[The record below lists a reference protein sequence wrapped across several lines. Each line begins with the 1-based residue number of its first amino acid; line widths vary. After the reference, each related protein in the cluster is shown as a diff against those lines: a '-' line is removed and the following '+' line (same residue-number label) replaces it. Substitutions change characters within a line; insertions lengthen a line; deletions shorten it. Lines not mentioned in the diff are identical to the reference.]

1 MTNLDMQNLNRN
13 TMNYLIHNIKAGMS
27 LKEVRKLC
35 ETYMLEHGA
44 DSFWYWDIG
53 AFVFSGNE
61 TAVSVSGRQYKTSDR
76 IIAENDIITVDLSP
90 QNNNIWGDYART
102 IIIQHGVIVDKI
114 EDVENDEWRSGLE
127 MELFLHEKFKEIAEP
142 DMTFEELYYTIN
154 SIISDKGFINLD
166 FMGNIGH
173 SIVNEKNN
181 RIYIEK
187 GNKSRLSD
195 VEFFT
200 FEPHISIKN
209 SEYGYKREDIYYFE
223 NGKLFR
229 L

>member
-76 IIAENDIITVDLSP
+76 IITENDIITVDLSP

-102 IIIQHGVIVDKI
+102 IIIQHGVIVDKT

-127 MELFLHEKFKEIAEP
+127 TELFLHEKLKEIAKP

-166 FMGNIGH
+166 FMGNLGH
-173 SIVNEKNN
+173 SIVNDKNN

-187 GNKSRLSD
+187 GNKNKLSD
-195 VEFFT
+195 AEFFT
-200 FEPHISIKN
+200 FEPHISIQG
-209 SEYGYKREDIYYFE
+209 SEFGYKREDIYYFE

>member
-1 MTNLDMQNLNRN
+1 MTNLDMQNLNRA
-13 TMNYLIHNIKAGMS
+13 TMNHLVRNIKVGMS
-27 LKEVRKLC
+27 LKEVRELC
-35 ETYMLEHGA
+35 ETYMLENGA

-76 IIAENDIITVDLSP
+76 IIEENDIITVDLSP

-102 IIIQHGVIVDKI
+102 IIIQNGITVERT
-114 EDVENDEWRSGLE
+114 EDVENAEWRSGLE
-127 MELFLHEKFKEIAEP
+127 TEIFLHKKLAEIAEP
-142 DMTFEELYYTIN
+142 DMTFEELYYKIN

-166 FMGNIGH
+166 FMGNLGH
-173 SIVNEKNN
+173 SIVNDKNN

-187 GNKSRLSD
+187 GNKNKLSD
-195 VEFFT
+195 AEFFT
-200 FEPHISIKN
+200 FEPHISIQG
-209 SEYGYKREDIYYFE
+209 SEFGYKREDIYYFE

>member
-102 IIIQHGVIVDKI
+102 IIIQHGVIVDKT

-127 MELFLHEKFKEIAEP
+127 TELFLHEKLKEIAEP

-173 SIVNEKNN
+173 SIVNDKNN

-223 NGKLFR
+223 NGKL
-229 L
+229 LKL